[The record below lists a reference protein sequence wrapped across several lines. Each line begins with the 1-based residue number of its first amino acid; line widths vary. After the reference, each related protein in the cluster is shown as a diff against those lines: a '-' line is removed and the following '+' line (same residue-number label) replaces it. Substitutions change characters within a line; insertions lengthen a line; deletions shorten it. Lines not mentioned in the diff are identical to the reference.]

1 MTQSTAAAADPLL
14 SLQTM
19 DSSDG
24 IKRYR
29 SMRALGTGT
38 FGDVYHVKEALND
51 KDVALKAV
59 DWQDLSE

>member
-1 MTQSTAAAADPLL
+1 
-14 SLQTM
+14 M

-51 KDVALKAV
+51 KDIALKAV